1 MRQTVRHSAATI
13 RPALRILLGCL
24 GLVSLCCVPGRAER
38 AAARRDSA
46 KIQFN
51 RAESQRQAL
60 EARPEKDRSLKE
72 YSALV
77 AAYRRVYLITPRSAE
92 VPAALNQ
99 AAILYRAMGDLFDTK
114 YYQMAIDSY
123 LFLLR
128 EYPASRYREDALLAV
143 AQIEREDLH
152 DPVRSQQS
160 HEEFL
165 RQHPHSRR
173 AAEVRAALRQMNQ
186 QGAAEKAA
194 PNSSGAKTSTAT
206 KSDAPAKA
214 QQPQAAQQAATAG
227 LPAPDGSEP
236 VVTRIRT
243 WNADT
248 YTRTVI
254 DISGKALYQAARI
267 TDPDRIYFDIENAKI
282 DPALLHQ
289 PVPVASGGYLKTVRI
304 AQNQLDVVR
313 IVLEVNHAKDYS
325 VFLLPNPYR
334 LVVDVY
340 GTSAAAEAAARATSP
355 PPGPTT
361 DLPLAQPEQP
371 GKETV
376 GKTPAKAGEKSDA
389 VSAAVTPTKPAAP
402 PQEKASASRGSSS
415 PPTGHTKAPGATAT
429 AKASSRSGPNPAT
442 DSSSRPDGAKGE
454 PPPASATVSA
464 ENRVRPDAAPS
475 IPSSAPSSKS
485 VRNTTKTAHEQAEEM
500 GPAPVP
506 DPTRDGQHS
515 LTRALGLKI
524 GRIVIDP
531 GHGGHDTGTI
541 GPTGLME
548 KDLCLDVALRV
559 GKLIQQ
565 RLASAEVV
573 YTRDDDTFVPLE
585 QRTSIANEARADLFL
600 SIHANSSRDK
610 RARGVE
616 TYYLNFTGSSDAMEV
631 ATRENALSGNSVH
644 DLQDLVSKIARNE
657 KIEESRD
664 FATDIQESLAK
675 RMEGINRGGRN
686 RGIRKAPFVV
696 LIGANMP
703 SVLAEISFISNP
715 GDETWLKKPE
725 NRQRVADGL
734 YRGIESYLHS
744 TNSLTYNQ
752 NYANPGNRSGILAR
766 SGNPQ

>member
-1 MRQTVRHSAATI
+1 MRQTVRHAAATI
-13 RPALRILLGCL
+13 RPGLQVLLGCL
-24 GLVSLCCVPGRAER
+24 GFVSLCCVPGRAGN
-38 AAARRDSA
+38 AAVRRDSA
-46 KIQFN
+46 KTQFN

-72 YSALV
+72 YSAVV
-77 AAYRRVYLITPRSAE
+77 AAYRRVYLITPRAAE
-92 VPAALNQ
+92 VPAALHQ
-99 AAILYRAMGDLFDTK
+99 AAILHRAMGDLFDTK
-114 YYQMAIDSY
+114 YYQTAIDSY

-128 EYPASRYREDALLAV
+128 EYPASRYREDALLAI

-152 DPVRSQQS
+152 DPVRAQQS
-160 HEEFL
+160 YEEFL
-165 RQHPHSRR
+165 SQHPHSRR
-173 AAEVRAALRQMNQ
+173 AAEVRAALGQMNQ
-186 QGAAEKAA
+186 QGAAEKVA
-194 PNSSGAKTSTAT
+194 SKSVSAKSSTAT
-206 KSDAPAKA
+206 KSDAPAKT
-214 QQPQAAQQAATAG
+214 QQPQAAQQAATG
-227 LPAPDGSEP
+227 GTPAPEGSEP

-254 DISGKALYQAARI
+254 DISGKAKYQAARI
-267 TDPDRIYFDIENAKI
+267 TGPDRIYFDIENAKI
-282 DPALLHQ
+282 DSALLHQ
-289 PVPVASGGYLKTVRI
+289 PVPVETGGYLKTVRI

-340 GTSAAAEAAARATSP
+340 GTSAAAEAAARATAP

-361 DLPLAQPEQP
+361 DLPVAQPNQP
-371 GKETV
+371 VKAAAGRNPV
-376 GKTPAKAGEKSDA
+376 KAGEKSAA
-389 VSAAVTPTKPAAP
+389 VSAGVTPTKPAAP
-402 PQEKASASRGSSS
+402 LQEKVSANPAPPSPPMGQTEAPGASAS
-415 PPTGHTKAPGATAT
+415 
-429 AKASSRSGPNPAT
+429 AKASSRSAQNPAT
-442 DSSSRPDGAKGE
+442 PSPSKSEAAKGE
-454 PPPASATVSA
+454 PLASPTLSA
-464 ENRVRPDAAPS
+464 ENGSRPETPPT
-475 IPSSAPSSKS
+475 PSSAASRKN
-485 VRNTTKTAHEQAEEM
+485 VRNTKTAHEQAEEM

-631 ATRENALSGNSVH
+631 ATRENATSGNSVH

-675 RMEGINRGGRN
+675 RMEGFSRGGRN
-686 RGIRKAPFVV
+686 RGIR
-696 LIGANMP
+696 G
-703 SVLAEISFISNP
+703 
-715 GDETWLKKPE
+715 
-725 NRQRVADGL
+725 
-734 YRGIESYLHS
+734 
-744 TNSLTYNQ
+744 
-752 NYANPGNRSGILAR
+752 
-766 SGNPQ
+766 

>member
-1 MRQTVRHSAATI
+1 
-13 RPALRILLGCL
+13 
-24 GLVSLCCVPGRAER
+24 
-38 AAARRDSA
+38 
-46 KIQFN
+46 
-51 RAESQRQAL
+51 
-60 EARPEKDRSLKE
+60 
-72 YSALV
+72 
-77 AAYRRVYLITPRSAE
+77 
-92 VPAALNQ
+92 
-99 AAILYRAMGDLFDTK
+99 
-114 YYQMAIDSY
+114 
-123 LFLLR
+123 
-128 EYPASRYREDALLAV
+128 
-143 AQIEREDLH
+143 
-152 DPVRSQQS
+152 
-160 HEEFL
+160 
-165 RQHPHSRR
+165 
-173 AAEVRAALRQMNQ
+173 
-186 QGAAEKAA
+186 
-194 PNSSGAKTSTAT
+194 
-206 KSDAPAKA
+206 
-214 QQPQAAQQAATAG
+214 
-227 LPAPDGSEP
+227 
-236 VVTRIRT
+236 
-243 WNADT
+243 
-248 YTRTVI
+248 
-254 DISGKALYQAARI
+254 
-267 TDPDRIYFDIENAKI
+267 
-282 DPALLHQ
+282 
-289 PVPVASGGYLKTVRI
+289 
-304 AQNQLDVVR
+304 
-313 IVLEVNHAKDYS
+313 
-325 VFLLPNPYR
+325 
-334 LVVDVY
+334 
-340 GTSAAAEAAARATSP
+340 
-355 PPGPTT
+355 
-361 DLPLAQPEQP
+361 
-371 GKETV
+371 
-376 GKTPAKAGEKSDA
+376 
-389 VSAAVTPTKPAAP
+389 
-402 PQEKASASRGSSS
+402 
-415 PPTGHTKAPGATAT
+415 
-429 AKASSRSGPNPAT
+429 
-442 DSSSRPDGAKGE
+442 
-454 PPPASATVSA
+454 
-464 ENRVRPDAAPS
+464 
-475 IPSSAPSSKS
+475 
-485 VRNTTKTAHEQAEEM
+485 M

-752 NYANPGNRSGILAR
+752 NHANPGNRSGILAR